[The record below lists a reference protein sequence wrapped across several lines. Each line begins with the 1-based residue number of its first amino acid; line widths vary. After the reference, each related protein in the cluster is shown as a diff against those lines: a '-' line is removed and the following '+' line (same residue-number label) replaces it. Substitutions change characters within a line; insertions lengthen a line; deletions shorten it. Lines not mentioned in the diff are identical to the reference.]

1 MAQRRPSKPNTK
13 AATGA
18 RAHAALVDV
27 ISAGVGNARALW
39 ASGRIGEGADAF
51 DRAIRQEPDNV
62 QAYVV
67 AARSYAER
75 FDFERMDRT
84 LEALVRRA
92 PDHPGVHHYVAE
104 TYGLLRLP
112 DRALASF
119 ERAAAQVGAGP
130 PTWME
135 LASLYERAHR
145 LDEAQDMIERAVR
158 SGYDFPLVW
167 LVRGRIERRR
177 KQANRAEATFRALVA
192 RAGPD

>member
-1 MAQRRPSKPNTK
+1 MARRPHPRPNAK
-13 AATGA
+13 AERGA
-18 RAHAALVDV
+18 RPPGSLVDV
-27 ISAGVGNARALW
+27 LSPGVRSARALW
-39 ASGRIGEGADAF
+39 ASGRIGEGIDAF

-104 TYGLLRLP
+104 TYALLRLP
-112 DRALASF
+112 DRALAGF
-119 ERAAAQVGAGP
+119 ERAAALPGAGP

-135 LASLYERAHR
+135 LA
-145 LDEAQDMIERAVR
+145 
-158 SGYDFPLVW
+158 
-167 LVRGRIERRR
+167 
-177 KQANRAEATFRALVA
+177 
-192 RAGPD
+192 